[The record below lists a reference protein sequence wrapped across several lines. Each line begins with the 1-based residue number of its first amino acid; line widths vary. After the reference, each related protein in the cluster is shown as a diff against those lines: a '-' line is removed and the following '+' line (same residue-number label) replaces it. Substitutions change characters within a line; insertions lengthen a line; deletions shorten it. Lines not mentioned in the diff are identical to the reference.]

1 MKLYLVILTH
11 IRLTHGETTFNDT
24 AHKTDSSLVIAEQR
38 VVM

>member
-11 IRLTHGETTFNDT
+11 IRLNHGGTTFNDT